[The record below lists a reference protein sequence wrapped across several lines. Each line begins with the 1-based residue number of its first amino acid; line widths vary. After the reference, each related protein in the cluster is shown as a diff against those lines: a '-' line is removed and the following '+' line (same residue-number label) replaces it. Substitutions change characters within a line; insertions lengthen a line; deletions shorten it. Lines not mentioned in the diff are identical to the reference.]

1 MQANIGKKV
10 SIFETANAQFNRAA
24 EKMELDDEM
33 RLLLKTPF
41 RELRVEVPLRRDD
54 GSLSVFHGYRVQ
66 FNGARGP
73 FKGGIRY
80 HPEVDIDEVRGL
92 AALMAWKT
100 ALVNIPFGGG
110 KGGMSIN
117 VKEFSIF
124 ELERL
129 TRKFISRISGILGP
143 YRDIPAPDM
152 HTNAQ
157 VMAWIMDEY
166 SSRHGYNLASVT
178 GKPLS
183 LGGSPGRE
191 AATGR
196 GVVYV
201 LEEFAR
207 KEGWDLSHFTAA
219 IQGFGNVGSFAAQ
232 FLGELG
238 ARVVCI
244 SDVSGAYYAEKG
256 VNVEKALAYQKANR
270 DLEGYVGA
278 EKISN
283 EDLLALKVDVLIP
296 AALGGAIHSGNA
308 ESVKARIVLEA
319 ANAPTTDEAEQILL
333 GNGVC
338 VIPDVLVNAGGVTV
352 SYFEWVQNI
361 QQFAWEEKRVND
373 ELRKIMA
380 NATGETYALS
390 KDKKVS
396 LRTAAFMISIG
407 RVVDAERLRGV

>member
-1 MQANIGKKV
+1 MQAEIGGKV

-80 HPEVDIDEVRGL
+80 HPEVDVDEVRGL

-129 TRKFISRISGILGP
+129 TRKFIARISGILGP

-166 SSRHGYNLASVT
+166 SSRHGYNLAAVT

-207 KEGWDLSHFTAA
+207 KEGWDLIHFTAA
-219 IQGFGNVGSFAAQ
+219 SQG
-232 FLGELG
+232 LG
-238 ARVVCI
+238 
-244 SDVSGAYYAEKG
+244 
-256 VNVEKALAYQKANR
+256 
-270 DLEGYVGA
+270 
-278 EKISN
+278 
-283 EDLLALKVDVLIP
+283 
-296 AALGGAIHSGNA
+296 
-308 ESVKARIVLEA
+308 IV
-319 ANAPTTDEAEQILL
+319 
-333 GNGVC
+333 
-338 VIPDVLVNAGGVTV
+338 
-352 SYFEWVQNI
+352 
-361 QQFAWEEKRVND
+361 
-373 ELRKIMA
+373 
-380 NATGETYALS
+380 
-390 KDKKVS
+390 
-396 LRTAAFMISIG
+396 
-407 RVVDAERLRGV
+407 